1 MLKSPDGN
9 WIALQ
14 SAQLSR
20 PSLLTKRKSL
30 VFSALER
37 ESEVVSA
44 YEGMGSDNETKP
56 EPDSPFG
63 AALQEIHRRMTD
75 SNFNLQDASDRI
87 PSPLTGSRDDLYSDS
102 EGNWKSN
109 KLLALFKRKL
119 PAEVIRPSSSRRTS
133 IIDVNFNVEGAE
145 EEEEEEEEREVAAE
159 PEVGKVRRSR
169 RKWRSQKE
177 SSSSVLVR
185 KKTFNDSQQKIIKSK
200 FMDLKSGMQNSTYR
214 KVYQNITKR
223 SETIV

>member
-1 MLKSPDGN
+1 MCLFAILSLLVCMCLCACVGVSSVLKSPDGN

-37 ESEVVSA
+37 ESGVVSA
-44 YEGMGSDNETKP
+44 YEGMGSDNETRP
-56 EPDSPFG
+56 EPDSPLG
-63 AALQEIHRRMTD
+63 AVLQEIHRRMTD
-75 SNFNLQDASDRI
+75 SNFNLQDSSDRI
-87 PSPLTGSRDDLYSDS
+87 PSPLSGSRDDLYSDS

-109 KLLALFKRKL
+109 KPLLALFKRKL
-119 PAEVIRPSSSRRTS
+119 PAEIIRPSSSRRTS

-145 EEEEEEEEREVAAE
+145 EEEEREVASE

-169 RKWRSQKE
+169 RKRRSKKE
-177 SSSSVLVR
+177 SSSVLVR
-185 KKTFNDSQQKIIKSK
+185 NKNYTL
-200 FMDLKSGMQNSTYR
+200 MR
-214 KVYQNITKR
+214 
-223 SETIV
+223 

>member
-30 VFSALER
+30 VYSALER
-37 ESEVVSA
+37 ESGVVSA

-56 EPDSPFG
+56 EPDSSWG
-63 AALQEIHRRMTD
+63 AVLQEIHRKMTD
-75 SNFNLQDASDRI
+75 SNFNLQDPRDRI
-87 PSPLTGSRDDLYSDS
+87 PSPMMDRRGSRDNLFSDS
-102 EGNWKSN
+102 EGNWKPN
-109 KLLALFKRKL
+109 KPLLALFERKV
-119 PAEVIRPSSSRRTS
+119 PAEIRRLSSSCRTS
-133 IIDVNFNVEGAE
+133 VIDVNFNVEGEREEAE
-145 EEEEEEEEREVAAE
+145 SEVAAE

-169 RKWRSQKE
+169 KKRKSKKQS

-185 KKTFNDSQQKIIKSK
+185 NK
-200 FMDLKSGMQNSTYR
+200 
-214 KVYQNITKR
+214 
-223 SETIV
+223 